1 MALCLETGSAL
12 QILFELVTPPSPVL
26 PLQFVS
32 HHLRTLCCSVRPE
45 LHSVHRLA
53 GATETDYF
61 GRQAD

>member
-12 QILFELVTPPSPVL
+12 QILSELVTPSPVL
-26 PLQFVS
+26 PPQFVS
-32 HHLRTLCCSVRPE
+32 HHLWTLCCSLRPE
-45 LHSVHRLA
+45 LHSVHHLA